1 MTESQKDH
9 EEASRETFMTACEEQ
24 QVMHLPH
31 NQSNTSLNQIRVQ
44 EGLRQLKPTLK
55 RNNSNE
61 QMATLRNLMLSLS
74 PSGSQS
80 YLSPMASTFKSRNKS
95 VTHKKVIFTSKNGD
109 YLILFSA
116 GVLKFADSLLIDVN
130 TELL

>member
-95 VTHKKVIFTSKNGD
+95 VTHKKVTFTSKLMPEPD
-109 YLILFSA
+109 
-116 GVLKFADSLLIDVN
+116 
-130 TELL
+130 